1 MNFDEYERSNRAR
14 YLELVAAVRHILGEA
29 LKAHPNLHVHAITGR
44 AKEPSSLR
52 GKLEDRGIDLAE
64 AIEEKIKDLA
74 GCRVVLLTN
83 AQMEGFGQTGI
94 IRDNFEVLDVNVHH
108 PVPGTP
114 TETHLFD
121 SNNFLVTLKPDR
133 LAFPEYARFAG
144 MRCEIQVQTLLNHA
158 WAEMGH
164 DTIYKQPS
172 FKLGNKAFEK
182 IKERMDNVMRT
193 HLLAAGHDFDK
204 IARDFDRIVKGN
216 EVADDALRVIVEA
229 ENNNE
234 RSDALDSLNNLV
246 IPLFEKPEQFAG
258 IIPKLIE
265 AAERA
270 RTMATVPIETPYY
283 KLDGKSVDD
292 VIGQIAEIFRSNR
305 YSDPDL
311 TFDALVRLHAGA
323 ATETDRRAWI
333 SVGEK
338 FAQHDLRIW
347 ERYGPAVADVVV
359 RQIETASEETRH
371 SAADLFMPMLSE
383 ILSSQ
388 LEGTTASSTALT
400 IQLGSVPASK
410 TLSDLRS
417 RAINVLMAY
426 VLSSP
431 DDRQRRDAL
440 NALRTA
446 ADTPHIGTYG
456 NDVAL
461 MVATDTVRIYDFLG
475 EHTASWGLEMRR
487 WVEVEAHRCHYANRG
502 LPPSM
507 ASDQKL
513 MDAQQAL
520 VASLLRLRDLLN
532 ADPEFIRYKA
542 LIGHDSVRPEA
553 WDGAAF
559 DYDATDQWRDGMCTA
574 MIAEITAAT
583 FAEWLDRIRAYM
595 TEGGRDGTHA
605 VPLSN
610 FLSRLSREKPE
621 IGAGFLAAMD
631 DQLAPLLTALLSGL
645 AEAGEHKF
653 IGEYIGKFIEE
664 GRFLYQILFFVRAPA
679 TRNNAVL
686 ARTTERAA
694 SLGELGTLI
703 EAVNVAA
710 EIHATDPG
718 TLIEDVF
725 MPAVDALA
733 AAKRPDWV
741 KGAWAARHT
750 ASIIIALNEEQSNRL
765 LESFSSIPEVDYNAD
780 NFLAAVAGTHLDLV
794 LDFFAKRLR
803 MDRKEFDGRFSPIPF
818 NLHALKAALS
828 RHPDRV
834 FDACRRWYADDSLLH
849 EYRGG
854 KLLKNVFPDLDKHVA
869 ETLIQIVRVGERD
882 DLKFVLATLKAYEGK
897 EAIYPICME
906 VVERLES
913 GDEMLNSVSDT
924 LAVTGVMLGEF
935 GYVEAQAQ
943 QKALIDAWAGDER
956 PKVRDYA
963 AMLSRR
969 LAQGMA
975 FEQRMAEREIEGRR
989 REYGEA

>member
-1 MNFDEYERSNRAR
+1 MQFGS
-14 YLELVAAVRHILGEA
+14 
-29 LKAHPNLHVHAITGR
+29 AISENESTT
-44 AKEPSSLR
+44 
-52 GKLEDRGIDLAE
+52 D
-64 AIEEKIKDLA
+64 AIEE
-74 GCRVVLLTN
+74 
-83 AQMEGFGQTGI
+83 
-94 IRDNFEVLDVNVHH
+94 
-108 PVPGTP
+108 
-114 TETHLFD
+114 
-121 SNNFLVTLKPDR
+121 
-133 LAFPEYARFAG
+133 
-144 MRCEIQVQTLLNHA
+144 
-158 WAEMGH
+158 
-164 DTIYKQPS
+164 
-172 FKLGNKAFEK
+172 
-182 IKERMDNVMRT
+182 
-193 HLLAAGHDFDK
+193 LLAA
-204 IARDFDRIVKGN
+204 AR
-216 EVADDALRVIVEA
+216 ET
-229 ENNNE
+229 
-234 RSDALDSLNNLV
+234 
-246 IPLFEKPEQFAG
+246 G
-258 IIPKLIE
+258 I
-265 AAERA
+265 
-270 RTMATVPIETPYY
+270 
-283 KLDGKSVDD
+283 
-292 VIGQIAEIFRSNR
+292 
-305 YSDPDL
+305 DPDL
-311 TFDALVRLHAGA
+311 VFLFFTAHHSDEAAGVVEKLWLELDPQVMLGCSGEGVIGGDTEVERAPAVSILFGQLAGVRLHPFH
-323 ATETDRRAWI
+323 I
-333 SVGEK
+333 SSDEW
-338 FAQHDLRIW
+338 R
-347 ERYGPAVADVVV
+347 
-359 RQIETASEETRH
+359 
-371 SAADLFMPMLSE
+371 E
-383 ILSSQ
+383 I
-388 LEGTTASSTALT
+388 
-400 IQLGSVPASK
+400 V
-410 TLSDLRS
+410 
-417 RAINVLMAY
+417 
-426 VLSSP
+426 
-431 DDRQRRDAL
+431 
-440 NALRTA
+440 
-446 ADTPHIGTYG
+446 
-456 NDVAL
+456 
-461 MVATDTVRIYDFLG
+461 
-475 EHTASWGLEMRR
+475 
-487 WVEVEAHRCHYANRG
+487 
-502 LPPSM
+502 
-507 ASDQKL
+507 
-513 MDAQQAL
+513 
-520 VASLLRLRDLLN
+520 
-532 ADPEFIRYKA
+532 ADPEELRTRIAHGDETRA
-542 LIGHDSVRPEA
+542 VIGFGDPFTS
-553 WDGAAF
+553 
-559 DYDATDQWRDGMCTA
+559 ATSQ
-574 MIAEITAAT
+574 
-583 FAEWLDRIRAYM
+583 
-595 TEGGRDGTHA
+595 
-605 VPLSN
+605 
-610 FLSRLSREKPE
+610 
-621 IGAGFLAAMD
+621 FLAAMD